1 MNSLAGNRVELGFLN
16 KAKPP
21 KVHDFYHNF
30 LTHLLLVLQSCTRIP
45 FIQSIL
51 QEYNGQFSTLIR
63 TKFLDPLEEWMTE
76 NRFGRFASLVE
87 TAIDLGQVDNGQ
99 YRISPLYSS
108 DLGVLKDE
116 LSVVEDHI
124 NSLHMHT
131 ASDLDLSVDKHL
143 KLEKGPF
150 GHVFRISKKEEQ
162 KIRKKLTS
170 NYIIIETRKDGV
182 KFTSSKL
189 KKLGDQYQALL
200 SEYTGCQK
208 KVVDD
213 VVRVSGTFS
222 EVSNNSLTS
231 RFFLCT

>member
-1 MNSLAGNRVELGFLN
+1 
-16 KAKPP
+16 
-21 KVHDFYHNF
+21 
-30 LTHLLLVLQSCTRIP
+30 
-45 FIQSIL
+45 
-51 QEYNGQFSTLIR
+51 
-63 TKFLDPLEEWMTE
+63 MTE

-87 TAIDLGQVDNGQ
+87 TAIDLDQLDNGE

-108 DLGVLKDE
+108 DLAVLKDE

-124 NSLHMHT
+124 NNLHMHT

-162 KIRKKLTS
+162 KVRKKLTS

-182 KFTSSKL
+182 KFTSPKL

-200 SEYTGCQK
+200 SEYTSCQK
-208 KVVDD
+208 KVADN

-222 EVSNNSLTS
+222 EVH
-231 RFFLCT
+231 